1 MPIESVGSH
10 NPSSC
15 SPSRSARS
23 PRNVRRCTSTSS
35 VNGAIVISPSSFKCA
50 SAATRRAS
58 GAASPGAHPL
68 FCVSPATLT
77 CSSTRTAVPCA
88 AARRSSSSASAAES
102 SECTSANRP
111 GTCFALLRCRC
122 PIKCHVA
129 RPPAGVSIFAR
140 ASWTRFSPRSVR
152 PAASAASTAS
162 SSKPLVTATI
172 VTGCVQPAA
181 ACRRA
186 ISPRTWASRSERAP
200 KFITAKSSPLSGLK
214 QSGVRGTGGA
224 VGSYVTAMTRSPP
237 SRWEIAPDRRS
248 RTCSDDRWR
257 CSRP

>member
-35 VNGAIVISPSSFKCA
+35 VNGAIVISPSSLRCA

-77 CSSTRTAVPCA
+77 CSSTRTAPPCA

-129 RPPAGVSIFAR
+129 RPPASPPLLRPPPGVFPPHPPPPAPAGPPPPPVELLR
-140 ASWTRFSPRSVR
+140 ERRGVERVPQRDPPRHVLR
-152 PAASAASTAS
+152 
-162 SSKPLVTATI
+162 LVALQ
-172 VTGCVQPAA
+172 VPDQVP
-181 ACRRA
+181 RRA
-186 ISPRTWASRSERAP
+186 PA
-200 KFITAKSSPLSGLK
+200 GLTDLGENRV
-214 QSGVRGTGGA
+214 Q
-224 VGSYVTAMTRSPP
+224 
-237 SRWEIAPDRRS
+237 E
-248 RTCSDDRWR
+248 
-257 CSRP
+257 